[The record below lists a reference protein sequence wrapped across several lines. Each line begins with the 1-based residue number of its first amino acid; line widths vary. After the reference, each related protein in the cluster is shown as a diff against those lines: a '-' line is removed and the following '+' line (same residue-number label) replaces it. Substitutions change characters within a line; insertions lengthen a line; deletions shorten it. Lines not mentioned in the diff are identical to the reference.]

1 MAVLPR
7 LTSIYERQGFDL
19 TTGLNP
25 THLYGEISAPFTY
38 LLKDGEIVTHAAGIA
53 VQELYLLEALSD
65 VFLPRHILI
74 VGNSF
79 GWSAVAMALVFPQA
93 KLLAVDSC
101 AETAAAEGLDLT
113 NRIAAAEG
121 LSNLVA
127 IKGRSPEDLPAI
139 AEAYA
144 KTAPWDMVF
153 IDGEHTARQVAID
166 FNAVRPHADKGA
178 LWLFHD
184 AVSYG
189 LLKAVERLGQDNGLI
204 FQPLWRTPSGIA
216 ALVPQKLVGQV
227 AMILHAFAGSE
238 ATFRHM
244 RDLGR
249 FGATERLVAALTCPE
264 LD

>member
-7 LTSIYERQGFDL
+7 LTQVYERQGFDL

-53 VQELYLLEALSD
+53 VQELYFLEALSET
-65 VFLPRHILI
+65 FQPRHILI

-79 GWSAVAMALVFPQA
+79 GWSAVAMALIFPSA
-93 KLLAVDSC
+93 KVLAVDSC
-101 AETAAAEGLDLT
+101 TETAAAEGLDLT
-113 NRIAAAEG
+113 NRIAAEEG
-121 LSNLVA
+121 LSNLLA

-139 AEAYA
+139 AQAYA
-144 KTAPWDMVF
+144 KTASWDMVF
-153 IDGEHTARQVAID
+153 IDGEHTPGQVVID
-166 FNAVRPHADKGA
+166 FKAVHPHADKDA

-189 LLKAVERLGQDNGLI
+189 LLNAVEALGKANGLI

-216 ALVPQKLVGQV
+216 ALVPQSLVGQV
-227 AMILHAFAGSE
+227 VMILHAFAGSE

-244 RDLGR
+244 RELGR
-249 FGATERLVAALTCPE
+249 FGATERLVAALSCPE